1 MLSTSNESSGL
12 LAPGEEDAI
21 SACTYSLVSLEVHVP
36 YQAALG
42 AP

>member
-1 MLSTSNESSGL
+1 MLSTSNESSAL
-12 LAPGEEDAI
+12 WSPGEEDAI
-21 SACTYSLVSLEVHVP
+21 SACTYSLMSLGVYIP